1 MDIKEFRRCEG
12 KGLDLS
18 KIDPGYSA
26 NFKSKEEARD
36 KLEENIKKMI
46 KLQEK
51 LYAADS
57 YAILAI
63 FQAMD
68 TAGKDGA
75 IRHVMSGLNPQGTQ
89 VYSFKQPSSEEL
101 NHDYFWRVNKCL
113 PERGRIGIF
122 NRSYYEEV
130 LVVQVHDLIKN
141 EKVPSK
147 LVSKNIWKER
157 YSQICN
163 YERYLSE
170 NGIIPIKF
178 FLHISKEEQKNRL
191 LSRIDDPS
199 KNWKFSDADLAERSY
214 WDKYME
220 TYNETIKETCTS
232 YAPWYIIPADK
243 KWFAR
248 LVISEIIVKAM
259 EGLQLSFPEVSGEQL
274 KKLDLCRKML
284 TNEQD

>member
-113 PERGRIGIF
+113 PERGRIGILTGRITRRCLSY
-122 NRSYYEEV
+122 RS
-130 LVVQVHDLIKN
+130 HDLIKN

-147 LVSKNIWKER
+147 LVSLKTYGRNA
-157 YSQICN
+157 
-163 YERYLSE
+163 
-170 NGIIPIKF
+170 IP
-178 FLHISKEEQKNRL
+178 
-191 LSRIDDPS
+191 
-199 KNWKFSDADLAERSY
+199 RSVI
-214 WDKYME
+214 MSA
-220 TYNETIKETCTS
+220 TCLKT
-232 YAPWYIIPADK
+232 A
-243 KWFAR
+243 
-248 LVISEIIVKAM
+248 
-259 EGLQLSFPEVSGEQL
+259 SFP
-274 KKLDLCRKML
+274 
-284 TNEQD
+284 